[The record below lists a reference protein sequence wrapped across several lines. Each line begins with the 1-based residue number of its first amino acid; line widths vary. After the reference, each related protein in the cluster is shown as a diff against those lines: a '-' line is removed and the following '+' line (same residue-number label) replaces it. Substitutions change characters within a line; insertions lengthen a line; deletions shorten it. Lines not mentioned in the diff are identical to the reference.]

1 MIAGFALL
9 LFMRA
14 SHQDPPADWAGII
27 TGRIQAVNSKIL
39 ASSSVTIRFSRPD
52 GLCVCKWPTQTILPN
67 KKTGDFKQIVPGLGY
82 FQVCATAPL
91 QSHTCTTIHVSK
103 GETVP
108 VVIFLS
114 RDHPQS
120 R

>member
-39 ASSSVTIRFSRPD
+39 ASSSVTIRFPVRTAYVFASGQR
-52 GLCVCKWPTQTILPN
+52 
-67 KKTGDFKQIVPGLGY
+67 KQY
-82 FQVCATAPL
+82 FLIRRQG
-91 QSHTCTTIHVSK
+91 I
-103 GETVP
+103 
-108 VVIFLS
+108 LS
-114 RDHPQS
+114 RSFLVWATFRYVRPPPCNLTLVPPSTYPRAKQCLS
-120 R
+120 